1 MRSINGGRPTADEYA
16 SFFAGYIDRVPD
28 GDILAILQ
36 TQLDATHALLAPLS
50 RVQAL
55 ARPTPADWNLLE
67 VLGHITDGEQVFA
80 YRSLRIARG
89 DPAPLAGFEQD
100 DYVRTAPGADRMLDN
115 LRHDRVKKW

>member
-1 MRSINGGRPTADEYA
+1 MRSINGGRPAADEYT
-16 SFFAGYIDRVPD
+16 SFFAGYIDHVPD

-55 ARPTPADWNLLE
+55 ARPTPADWNLLQ

-80 YRSLRIARG
+80 YRALRIARG
-89 DPAPLAGFEQD
+89 DPAPLAGFEQETTSAR
-100 DYVRTAPGADRMLDN
+100 RTAPTGCSIICATTA
-115 LRHDRVKKW
+115 